1 MIVKPNDALIN
12 SLSDGLLS
20 SDGMNALSNFTGD
33 SIQSTIS
40 FINSFTSMTDS
51 QSSEV
56 DIIIY

>member
-20 SDGMNALSNFTGD
+20 DGMNALRNFTGD
-33 SIQSTIS
+33 SIQSTIF

-51 QSSEV
+51 QSSKV
-56 DIIIY
+56 DMIIY